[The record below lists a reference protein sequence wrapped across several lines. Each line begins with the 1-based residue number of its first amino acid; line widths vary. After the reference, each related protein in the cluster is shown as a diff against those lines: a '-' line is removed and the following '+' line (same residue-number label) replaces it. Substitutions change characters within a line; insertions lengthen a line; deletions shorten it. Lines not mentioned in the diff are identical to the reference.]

1 MSIRKQ
7 ELCCR
12 IPELFV
18 TFSQLYVAEA
28 LDIRIRSLLLESG
41 ALHLTTMRLHVEHG
55 TMKKLQILYPE
66 PQLEQLRRTARHM
79 DRPVSEI
86 VREATAD
93 WLRRWAPRGI
103 EVAGNPPEFSLG
115 SMKVNPADLRERS
128 YSD

>member
-1 MSIRKQ
+1 MPR
-7 ELCCR
+7 
-12 IPELFV
+12 
-18 TFSQLYVAEA
+18 YVA
-28 LDIRIRSLLLESG
+28 SVVGESEES
-41 ALHLTTMRLHVEHG
+41 HLTTMRLHVEHG

-103 EVAGNPPEFSLG
+103 EIAGNPPEFSLG
-115 SMKVNPADLRERS
+115 SMKVNPADLREQS